1 MNEYCKYMQKI
12 RLDEARK
19 EKIFRL
25 MHEKAASRAVNPER
39 RNAGR
44 GKFAA
49 LAVAAV
55 ALFFVG
61 FSTASALWLSK
72 SYAGNSFVDLATGD
86 SASAG
91 APATEMYYGS
101 ACYSVIEID
110 GIKYIIASYA
120 TKPGDQSSYLSEL
133 AAVLINRSDEENY
146 LSEGLSYPCVVVED
160 GQYNPYDENNRFYL
174 YGYMNY
180 STRDVLAVCY
190 TVGGGCDF
198 WYINAEKYLNGEF
211 DGDKWSVSSKAL
223 DALKE
228 GK

>member
-25 MHEKAASRAVNPER
+25 MHGKAASRAVNPER
-39 RNAGR
+39 RNTGR

-49 LAVAAV
+49 AAVAAV

-61 FSTASALWLSK
+61 FSAASAVWLSK
-72 SYAGNSFVDLATGD
+72 SHAGNSFTEQPATGD
-86 SASAG
+86 SVDASVSASY
-91 APATEMYYGS
+91 AP
-101 ACYSVIEID
+101 VIEID
-110 GIKYIIASYA
+110 GIKYVIASYA
-120 TKPGDQSSYLSEL
+120 TKPGEQSSYFSDL

-146 LSEGLSYPCVVVED
+146 LSERLSYPYVVGGER
-160 GQYNPYDENNRFYL
+160 QYNPYDGNNRFYL
-174 YGYMNY
+174 YGYMDY

-198 WYINAEKYLNGEF
+198 WYINTEKYLNGEF
-211 DGDKWSVSSKAL
+211 DGDKWSVSPKAL